1 MSFAE
6 DSYTPTLET
15 KHMLKI
21 KGLDFEEEGTYTN
34 AVGGDGC
41 WKKMLRGNKTNL
53 WRRERGL
60 GRGDQ

>member
-6 DSYTPTLET
+6 DSYTPTPET

-41 WKKMLRGNKTNL
+41 
-53 WRRERGL
+53 
-60 GRGDQ
+60 

>member
-6 DSYTPTLET
+6 DSYTPTPET

-34 AVGGDGC
+34 VVRLAAGKNYKGC
-41 WKKMLRGNKTNL
+41 PNKFVEGKGF
-53 WRRERGL
+53 RE
-60 GRGDQ
+60 GDQ